1 MGGRGFFFRGPF
13 WELAA
18 GWGARR
24 QAKPLMFA
32 ESRGRGWGERG
43 RRAGE
48 GRRRQP
54 GREAAAEEPW
64 TARSRLG

>member
-1 MGGRGFFFRGPF
+1 MDHSP
-13 WELAA
+13 
-18 GWGARR
+18 RR